1 MMGTRAWVVVAI
13 LVVAVPVVPACAT
26 RQVRLQMTREITLI
40 PPVIS
45 DLKLDPSGQV
55 DTRGQGR
62 TVAVTLRGDPE
73 LQATFDLKGG
83 LQGQEMKETEPGVYV
98 GSFQIRPNETGR
110 VDVVA
115 HLLHSPT
122 GSKQDIS
129 RDGVLVLVA
138 PEDQQ
143 AECAPAM
150 VAEFEE
156 QLRGLTVLFEFNRY
170 DVTAG
175 AQEVLTNA
183 RTILESHPGCVIHVS
198 GYADEVGSEEY
209 NSTLSAV
216 RAGEV
221 ATFIEQSLGIPAE
234 RVAVHWHG
242 ESHPVDTSGM
252 AAGMAR
258 NRRVELRAQGAD

>member
-1 MMGTRAWVVVAI
+1 MGSRAWVVVAI
-13 LVVAVPVVPACAT
+13 LVVAMPAVPACAT

-62 TVAVTLRGDPE
+62 TVQVTLTGDPE
-73 LQATFDLKGG
+73 LKATFDLKGG
-83 LQGQEMKETEPGVYV
+83 PQGQEMRETQPGVYV

-110 VDVVA
+110 IDLVG

-129 RDGVLVLVA
+129 RDGVLVLVSS
-138 PEDQQ
+138 EEQRT
-143 AECAPAM
+143 ECAPGM

-156 QLRGLTVLFEFNRY
+156 QLRGLTVHFEFNRY
-170 DVTAG
+170 DVTPG
-175 AQEVLTNA
+175 AQEVLTNS
-183 RTILESHPGCVIHVS
+183 RTILESHPECVIHVH
-198 GYADEVGSEEY
+198 GYADEVGTEEY

-216 RAGEV
+216 RAGEI
-221 ATFIEQSLGIPAE
+221 ATFIEQNLGIPAE

-242 ESHPVDTSGM
+242 ESQPVDTSGTP
-252 AAGMAR
+252 AGMAR
-258 NRRVELRAQGAD
+258 NRRVELRAQVAD